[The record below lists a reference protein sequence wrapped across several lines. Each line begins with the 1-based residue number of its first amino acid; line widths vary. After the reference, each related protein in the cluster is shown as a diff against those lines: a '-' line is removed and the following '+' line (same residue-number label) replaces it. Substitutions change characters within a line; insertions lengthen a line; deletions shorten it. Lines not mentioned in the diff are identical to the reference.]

1 MKYQQWN
8 IAQRSQETCQ
18 TMERQGVPFLVAA
31 TLCARGMTDLNQ
43 VKALLSSGEDQLQ
56 DPFLLKDMDLAVARI
71 GRALRN
77 GEKMAVYGD
86 YDVDGITSTCLLT
99 HYLRDQGGDVCYY
112 IPNRLSEGYGVNREA
127 VDRLAQEGVRLIVTV
142 DCGITAVE
150 EVEYAKELGIDLVI
164 TDHHECK
171 EELPAAV
178 AVVDPHRKD
187 CPYPF
192 KDLAGVGV
200 ALKLVMA
207 LGGEKRYHALFQEY
221 ADLAAVGTVADV
233 MKLLGEN
240 RTIVRVGLNH
250 LKKTRRRGLYA
261 LMVEAGTL
269 NRAINSTTVGYCL
282 SPRINAAGRMG
293 QAAMAVE
300 LILTEN
306 THQAETMAHALC
318 ELNRQRQAV
327 ELARQAAALGA
338 HAVASIPPKKPWP
351 QIVEYYKAL
360 AAAGAPVIVYYIPG
374 VTGMTAGMP
383 ELRML
388 LDIPGVV
395 GIKMSDW
402 NIFLLRSVVL
412 EYPEKVVYSG
422 FDEMLVPGLLYGAD
436 GCIGT
441 WANLLPDLYAKVY
454 ARVRAGGT
462 DAVKPVMDEFTA
474 FLAVGWNYGIID
486 TFEELMRAR
495 GYAGRCFRRPSA
507 WEPGKVEPAVLAD
520 LLARLQRLEDMAA
533 AL

>member
-1 MKYQQWN
+1 MLPIFRGAATALLTPFRPDGSIDFPAWD
-8 IAQRSQETCQ
+8 RLL
-18 TMERQGVPFLVAA
+18 ERQLDAGIAALVICGTTGEAA
-31 TLCARGMTDLNQ
+31 ALTQDERLETA
-43 VKALLSSGEDQLQ
+43 ALLV
-56 DPFLLKDMDLAVARI
+56 P
-71 GRALRN
+71 
-77 GEKMAVYGD
+77 
-86 YDVDGITSTCLLT
+86 
-99 HYLRDQGGDVCYY
+99 
-112 IPNRLSEGYGVNREA
+112 RL
-127 VDRLAQEGVRLIVTV
+127 
-142 DCGITAVE
+142 
-150 EVEYAKELGIDLVI
+150 
-164 TDHHECK
+164 
-171 EELPAAV
+171 
-178 AVVDPHRKD
+178 
-187 CPYPF
+187 
-192 KDLAGVGV
+192 
-200 ALKLVMA
+200 
-207 LGGEKRYHALFQEY
+207 
-221 ADLAAVGTVADV
+221 LAAGKLAIVHVGQT
-233 MKLLGEN
+233 N
-240 RTIVRVGLNH
+240 
-250 LKKTRRRGLYA
+250 
-261 LMVEAGTL
+261 
-269 NRAINSTTVGYCL
+269 
-282 SPRINAAGRMG
+282 
-293 QAAMAVE
+293 
-300 LILTEN
+300 
-306 THQAETMAHALC
+306 
-318 ELNRQRQAV
+318 QRQAV

-360 AAAGAPVIVYYIPG
+360 ATAGAPVIVYYIPG

-388 LDIPGVV
+388 LDIPGVA

-462 DAVKPVMDEFTA
+462 DAVKPVMDEFTS

>member
-1 MKYQQWN
+1 MAFDKT
-8 IAQRSQETCQ
+8 RFG
-18 TMERQGVPFLVAA
+18 GVVAPIVNP
-31 TLCARGMTDLNQ
+31 C
-43 VKALLSSGEDQLQ
+43 GEDDSL
-56 DPFLLKDMDLAVARI
+56 DRGALEANLTRLLATDVA
-71 GRALRN
+71 
-77 GEKMAVYGD
+77 
-86 YDVDGITSTCLLT
+86 
-99 HYLRDQGGDVCYY
+99 
-112 IPNRLSEGYGVNREA
+112 
-127 VDRLAQEGVRLIVTV
+127 
-142 DCGITAVE
+142 
-150 EVEYAKELGIDLVI
+150 
-164 TDHHECK
+164 
-171 EELPAAV
+171 
-178 AVVDPHRKD
+178 
-187 CPYPF
+187 
-192 KDLAGVGV
+192 
-200 ALKLVMA
+200 
-207 LGGEKRYHALFQEY
+207 
-221 ADLAAVGTVADV
+221 
-233 MKLLGEN
+233 
-240 RTIVRVGLNH
+240 
-250 LKKTRRRGLYA
+250 GLYING
-261 LMVEAGTL
+261 GT
-269 NRAINSTTVGYCL
+269 GD
-282 SPRINAAGRMG
+282 AAN
-293 QAAMAVE
+293 
-300 LILTEN
+300 LTQDERL
-306 THQAETMAHALC
+306 ET
-318 ELNRQRQAV
+318 
-327 ELARQAAALGA
+327 
-338 HAVASIPPKKPWP
+338 
-351 QIVEYYKAL
+351 

-520 LLARLQRLEDMAA
+520 LLVRLQRLEDMAA
-533 AL
+533 TL